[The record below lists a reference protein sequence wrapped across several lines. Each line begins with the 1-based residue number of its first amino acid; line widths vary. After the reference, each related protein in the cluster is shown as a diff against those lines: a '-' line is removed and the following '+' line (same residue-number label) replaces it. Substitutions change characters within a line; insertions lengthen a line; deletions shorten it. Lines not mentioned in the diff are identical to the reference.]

1 MRNDEFDFWA
11 ERSLEDYAEDLMEN
25 HLYSRKKAVT
35 EALHSFRT
43 TLSEGIN
50 TPNQYFRIYELES
63 QAVGYIWFS
72 LEDKCAFLSDIMLLP
87 EFQGKGIGK
96 HFIRAF
102 IDEMVTEKALE
113 LELRV
118 SPSNHRAISL
128 YKELGF
134 RITGFDMSLLI
145 RQNRS

>member
-1 MRNDEFDFWA
+1 MLNNEFDFW
-11 ERSLEDYAEDLMEN
+11 EKISLEDYAEDLMEN
-25 HLYSRKKAVT
+25 HRYSREKAAA

-50 TPNQYFRIYELES
+50 TPNQYFRIYELDGK
-63 QAVGYIWFS
+63 AVGYLWFS
-72 LEDKCAFLSDIMLLP
+72 LEDNCGFLSDVMLLP

-96 HFIRAF
+96 KFIRAF
-102 IDEMVTEKALE
+102 IDEMITQKALE

-118 SPSNHRAISL
+118 SPTNHRAISL

-134 RITGFDMSLLI
+134 RITGFDMSLLL
-145 RQNRS
+145 QK